1 MDLLNLT
8 TLSTILA
15 EAAPAAPTA
24 SGTATGANPQAEML
38 KMIVMFACFG
48 AVFYFVLLRPQ
59 QKRAREQA
67 DMLKSIKSGD
77 KIVTTG
83 GVLGTVITVKDK
95 SVSIRSADSKMEIT
109 KSAIAE
115 IVERS
120 GDSSSSSDS

>member
-1 MDLLNLT
+1 
-8 TLSTILA
+8 
-15 EAAPAAPTA
+15 
-24 SGTATGANPQAEML
+24 
-38 KMIVMFACFG
+38 
-48 AVFYFVLLRPQ
+48 VFYFVLLRPQ

-115 IVERS
+115 VVERS

>member
-8 TLSTILA
+8 GFLA
-15 EAAPAAPTA
+15 EAAPVAQQT
-24 SGTATGANPQAEML
+24 TQEANRQGEML

-67 DMLKSIKSGD
+67 DMLKSVKTGD
-77 KIVTTG
+77 KILTTG
-83 GVLGTVITVKDK
+83 GVLGTVITVKEK
-95 SVSIRSADSKMEIT
+95 SISIRSADSKMEIT
-109 KSAIAE
+109 KAAIAE

-120 GDSSSSSDS
+120 GESSASSDS